1 MSKRPLLIIHG
12 WSGKS
17 EHLKPLSNYLKKSG
31 FKVVDIWLADYLSM
45 NDEIALQDLGQAM
58 GKALKDKKIP
68 EDPKSFDVIVHS
80 TGGLVIRQYLLHYFY
95 GKPQN
100 CPVGRLVM
108 LAPAH
113 FGSPLAHL
121 GKSMIGRLVKGWK
134 WDGTF
139 QTGTRVL
146 DALELGS
153 SVSWQLAEQDLFN
166 PDNQIFRTNNI
177 FTTVLIGTDSYTDAL
192 GRMNHENGSDG
203 TVRPA
208 CANLNANYLKVVFKE
223 PAAVDVV
230 AQEHCYDP
238 VAFGVLY
245 GHNHSTITRPDEEGT
260 LSEVLLTGLAIESE
274 DEYKAHLSNLAKVT
288 KDTFARGIKE
298 QGRENKYHQYQHMV
312 ARVHDQFG
320 EGIPDYF
327 LEFFQEKKDEE
338 DKVMEKVHA
347 EILEK
352 VWPYSKDKSH
362 RSFFFD
368 ITDMKTQ
375 VLDKKHRVD
384 MSICAVALSKHI
396 RYCNT
401 DKTYFPVVSPEDET
415 LLNPNTTILID
426 ICLPRIQ
433 GDEVFKFTKE

>member
-95 GKPQN
+95 GKPQH

-153 SVSWQLAEQDLFN
+153 SISWQLAEQDLFN

-230 AQEHCYDP
+230 AQERCYDP

-352 VWPYSKDKSH
+352 VRPYSKDKSH

-384 MSICAVALSKHI
+384 MSVCAVALSKHI